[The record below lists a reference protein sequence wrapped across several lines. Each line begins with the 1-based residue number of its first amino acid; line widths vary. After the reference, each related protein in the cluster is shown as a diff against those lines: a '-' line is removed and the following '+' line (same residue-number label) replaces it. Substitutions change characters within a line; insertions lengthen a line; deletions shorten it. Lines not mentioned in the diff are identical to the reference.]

1 MKIYIIAGWTNG
13 YEDHDKCNI
22 ALINK
27 EDVDI
32 PVDVKQG
39 LDIKDYL
46 TLKGFLKIKHVFKD
60 FDMKNPYHFV
70 RISSIFSKKQY
81 DDKVNKIKEIINQSK
96 KLNTNQYITKE
107 LLLNNSFKEHYC
119 NGFADF
125 GEYHTYTKKYY
136 STIYNEE
143 VLAFFKTPVNPQ
155 DKYFYLIID
164 NDLFETI
171 AQIRVMTIEDVNKV
185 FEIVGINERL

>member
-46 TLKGFLKIKHVFKD
+46 TLKGFLKIKYVFKD

-70 RISSIFSKKQY
+70 RISSVFSKKQY

-96 KLNTNQYITKE
+96 KLNTNQYVFSKVFRYKILNNLIRAFNLNDKNE
-107 LLLNNSFKEHYC
+107 VNKLLN
-119 NGFADF
+119 
-125 GEYHTYTKKYY
+125 
-136 STIYNEE
+136 
-143 VLAFFKTPVNPQ
+143 
-155 DKYFYLIID
+155 II
-164 NDLFETI
+164 
-171 AQIRVMTIEDVNKV
+171 A
-185 FEIVGINERL
+185 